1 MSLIMNCRDAQFGR
15 LKRFTSNLGITGS
28 ETPNLGVSNV
38 LRQNELETPKLGVS
52 TVVRPIWGL
61 TNLKRPNSGLFE
73 MRQQIM
79 TA

>member
-1 MSLIMNCRDAQFGR
+1 MSLIINCRDAQFGR
-15 LKRFTSNLGITGS
+15 LYCFTSKLGI
-28 ETPNLGVSNV
+28 
-38 LRQNELETPKLGVS
+38 NELETPKLGVS
-52 TVVRPIWGL
+52 TDLRQNESETPKLGVSTVLRPNWGL